1 MNYNDYIK
9 ESLGAGNAAGKM
21 IRSLGSIGSS
31 LSAFDP
37 DYYKYEKSPIKG
49 NIGEIQQFLIDM
61 GTNVIDGKG
70 GWTLLKKDW
79 DFGKETASAV
89 WVYLYGGSSMI
100 KSSSKYPQQK
110 TVKEL
115 QTKLGVKSDGGAGK
129 ETLDEIA
136 RLFNAIV
143 KRKISEEK
151 AKSSVGTWNKDGV
164 SKRYGTTI
172 KNIMN
177 GNTAPYQAT
186 FQSRQTFY
194 REIHELLYASPNAE
208 AKAAIKSFGLKP
220 IHSNWFQAA
229 SAVNAA
235 NALGAADN
243 INLWM
248 MSDDTEKM
256 LRHCGVELLKE
267 NIVTAKQMILG
278 TLNKTFVNTKG
289 KNVKLE
295 KSAQG
300 QTLDNRLVEYEQTEL
315 NKIMSTYKGKVSK
328 DTWKSMTDGINA
340 SFGLPAAPAVIAGVI
355 KTYFGVKASS
365 LGILDTILG
374 TTSAAY
380 RTLSGVVS
388 GVSNYFNHTFNIDN
402 YDNRATLGKGCVSA
416 VYHGE
421 GNYKGINLI

>member
-1 MNYNDYIK
+1 MKNLMNYNDYIK
-9 ESLGAGNAAGKM
+9 ESKINNYGYRLYEA
-21 IRSLGSIGSS
+21 L
-31 LSAFDP
+31 DP

-49 NIGEIQQFLIDM
+49 NIGQIQQFLIDM
-61 GTNVIDGKG
+61 GTNVVDGKG

-79 DFGKETASAV
+79 DFGKGTASAV

-177 GNTAPYQAT
+177 GNTAPYQAA

-256 LRHCGVELLKE
+256 LRYCGVELLKG
-267 NIVTAKQMILG
+267 NIVTAKQMLLG
-278 TLNKTFVNTKG
+278 TLNKTFMNTKG

-340 SFGLPAAPAVIAGVI
+340 SFGLPAAPAVIAGII
-355 KTYFGVKASS
+355 KKYFGVKASAS

-374 TTSAAY
+374 ITSPAY
-380 RTLSGVVS
+380 RAVSNVIS